1 MISIDDVT
9 AGLSQLG
16 FESGWAYS
24 DIGYPEGILIWEHE
38 KPMPSV
44 EDITK
49 AAPLWADTLAK
60 REQAEAAKREAL
72 LKRLGLTAEE
82 FALLVNQ

>member
-1 MISIDDVT
+1 MISFDEVK

-16 FESGWAYS
+16 FEFGWAYS
-24 DIGYPEGILIWEHE
+24 DIGYPEGILIWEHD

-44 EDITK
+44 EDVMK

-72 LKRLGLTAEE
+72 LKRLGLTTEE

>member
-44 EDITK
+44 EDVTK
-49 AAPLWADTLAK
+49 AAPLWADTV
-60 REQAEAAKREAL
+60 AKREAADQAKREAI
-72 LKRLGLTAEE
+72 LKRIGLTADELS
-82 FALLVNQ
+82 FLLEQ